1 VLRAHS
7 AMRGILFDAPHVVA
21 GAPPV
26 LETAGVADRCTVVGG
41 DFFVQVPSGADAC
54 LLASILHDWDDERA
68 VTILRNCQRALPA
81 GGRLL
86 VLDHVVPDRHISP
99 ETAFMDLNM
108 QVVLPGKERTVG
120 EFRKLF
126 ESASFRLTRSL
137 PLGPIAGLVE
147 GIKL

>member
-1 VLRAHS
+1 
-7 AMRGILFDAPHVVA
+7 M
-21 GAPPV
+21 
-26 LETAGVADRCTVVGG
+26 
-41 DFFVQVPSGADAC
+41 
-54 LLASILHDWDDERA
+54 
-68 VTILRNCQRALPA
+68 
-81 GGRLL
+81 
-86 VLDHVVPDRHISP
+86 LDHVVPDRHIAP

-126 ESASFRLTRSL
+126 EAAGFRLTRSL